1 MGYPPVGV
9 KNESKVFHDKKG
21 CQLFS
26 RAMQGEQKSP
36 IPERKRAFCRIKSW
50 ISEIRRSRTERVP
63 CPGEPLKTCGIG
75 YPQHYENSMVSFD
88 GSSKPTLE
96 ITTS

>member
-36 IPERKRAFCRIKSW
+36 IPERKRAFL
-50 ISEIRRSRTERVP
+50 P
-63 CPGEPLKTCGIG
+63 
-75 YPQHYENSMVSFD
+75 H
-88 GSSKPTLE
+88 
-96 ITTS
+96 